1 MKNLEAHDPE
11 AATML
16 VAVDELDVIGAPS
29 ARFAT
34 PKAVLRFTDAH
45 PLVLPEASE
54 FTSESARILS

>member
-1 MKNLEAHDPE
+1 
-11 AATML
+11 ML